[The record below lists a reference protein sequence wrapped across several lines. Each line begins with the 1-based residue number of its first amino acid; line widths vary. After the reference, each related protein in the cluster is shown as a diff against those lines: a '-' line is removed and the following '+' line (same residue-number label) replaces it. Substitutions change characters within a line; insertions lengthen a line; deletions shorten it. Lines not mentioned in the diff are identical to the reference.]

1 MKFIVLAILIVSWS
15 SYSFGS
21 TESDIQDL
29 KKRIEELEK
38 QQEQLLISSSE
49 PKNTVSSFLNNNLTF
64 GGFFD
69 GGYNFISGPDT
80 DTQVVN
86 TSNAIGLNFSAD
98 LGSKYRFVGQLVN
111 ILSIPL
117 LNEDNNPTTSP
128 KDRTYGSYIP
138 LSVITQSYLEYNFSR
153 LFNLQGGL
161 GFTPFGFA
169 LQLREPVL
177 YVRRGGPQI
186 TRINLVTP
194 LWSGLHLYGSKA
206 MGDQVAGY
214 NLYTFTPTTVNS
226 QFAGI
231 GGRAWMSSDDDKII
245 SGISGQIGKDDDDTF
260 KTIGVDA
267 RFDFYP
273 FQIRSEFIQH
283 LSSEESDDWSA
294 YLEPGYYIYQEELLL
309 YISGDYYYGP
319 TNRSGS
325 PLTGALDPIQK
336 WEYGVG
342 VNWLPTSFT
351 RLRFGLT
358 YNDYIG
364 NRQNVQGQNR
374 DYLSIDLSAGV
385 AF

>member
-1 MKFIVLAILIVSWS
+1 MKFIVLAILLVSWS
-15 SYSFGS
+15 SFTFGS
-21 TESDIQDL
+21 AESDIQDL

-117 LNEDNNPTTSP
+117 LNEDNNPTASP
-128 KDRTYGSYIP
+128 KDRTYGTYIP
-138 LSVITQSYLEYNFSR
+138 LSVLTQSYLEYNFRR

-186 TRINLVTP
+186 TRINMVTP

-226 QFAGI
+226 QFAGV
-231 GGRAWMSSDDDKII
+231 GGRAWMSSGDDKII
-245 SGISGQIGKDDDDTF
+245 SGISGQIGKDDEATF
-260 KTIGVDA
+260 KTIGADA

-273 FQIRSEFIQH
+273 FQIRSEYIQH

-309 YISGDYYYGP
+309 YISGDYYYGT
-319 TNRSGS
+319 TNRTGS
-325 PLTGALDPIQK
+325 PLTGAFDPIQK
-336 WEYGVG
+336 WEYGLG

-351 RLRFGLT
+351 RIRFGLT

-364 NRQNVQGQNR
+364 NRQNLQGQNR
-374 DYLSIDLSAGV
+374 DYLGIDLSAGV